1 MLPFKDHGPGGTRD
15 FSRVCPEN
23 RDAADADVHPGL
35 IILRASGLNRAEQR
49 DYLEP
54 VIEHLESW

>member
-1 MLPFKDHGPGGTRD
+1 
-15 FSRVCPEN
+15 
-23 RDAADADVHPGL
+23 L